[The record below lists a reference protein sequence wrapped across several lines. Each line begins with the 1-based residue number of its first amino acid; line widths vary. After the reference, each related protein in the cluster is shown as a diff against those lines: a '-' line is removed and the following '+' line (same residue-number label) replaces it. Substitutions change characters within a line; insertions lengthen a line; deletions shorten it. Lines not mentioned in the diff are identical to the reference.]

1 MKRLAL
7 LGIVAGTSMLAF
19 LVFTH
24 VSHAEAPPMSE
35 AHIERI
41 RSNCTDVKATLS
53 QLHASDGLL
62 RVNRG
67 QIYDSISTKL
77 MATFNSRA
85 SLNRLD
91 ATQLVTVASLY
102 ERELAAFRT
111 DYKAYEQQMSDILKI
126 DCTKQPVAFYDAIA
140 QARDKR
146 IKVHQHVVALT
157 KQINDYKAAFDAF
170 EKQYLTSLQSVQEGQ
185 Q

>member
-1 MKRLAL
+1 MMKRCILIGA
-7 LGIVAGTSMLAF
+7 VAGTSVLAF
-19 LVFTH
+19 LAFSQVTR
-24 VSHAEAPPMSE
+24 AQAPLMSE

-41 RSNCTDVKATLS
+41 RSNCTEAKATLS

-67 QIYDSISTKL
+67 QVYESISTKL

-91 ATQLVTVASLY
+91 ATQLVTVASAY
-102 ERELAAFRT
+102 ERELTAFRT

-140 QARDKR
+140 EARDKR
-146 IKVHQHVVALT
+146 LQVREHVVALA
-157 KQINDYKAAFDAF
+157 KQINEYKVAFDAF
-170 EKQYLTSLQSVQEGQ
+170 EKQYLASLQSGQEE
-185 Q
+185 

>member
-1 MKRLAL
+1 MMKRTILV
-7 LGIVAGTSMLAF
+7 GMVASASLLAF
-19 LVFTH
+19 FVFSQ
-24 VSHAEAPPMSE
+24 VSRAQSPIMSE

-41 RSNCTDVKATLS
+41 RSNCTETKATLS

-67 QIYDSISTKL
+67 QVYESISTKL

-91 ATQLVTVASLY
+91 ATQLVTVASSY
-102 ERELAAFRT
+102 ERELAAFRV
-111 DYKAYEQQMSDILKI
+111 DYKSYEQQMSDILKI

-146 IKVHQHVVALT
+146 LKVRQHVVALT
-157 KQINDYKAAFDAF
+157 KQINEYKAAFDSF
-170 EKQYLTSLQSVQEGQ
+170 EKQYMTSLQTTQEGQ
-185 Q
+185 

>member
-1 MKRLAL
+1 MIKRSMLV
-7 LGIVAGTSMLAF
+7 GMIAGTSV
-19 LVFTH
+19 LVFLTFSH
-24 VSHAEAPPMSE
+24 VTRAQESLMGE

-41 RSNCTDVKATLS
+41 RSNCTEAKATLA

-67 QIYDSISTKL
+67 QVYESISTKL

-85 SLNRLD
+85 SLSRLD
-91 ATQLVTVASLY
+91 ATQLVTAASAY
-102 ERELAAFRT
+102 ERELTAFRS

-140 QARDKR
+140 DARDQR
-146 IKVHQHVVALT
+146 LKVRQRVVALT
-157 KQINDYKAAFDAF
+157 THINEYKTAFDDF
-170 EKQYLTSLQSVQEGQ
+170 EKQYVTSLQSTEEGK
-185 Q
+185 

>member
-1 MKRLAL
+1 MIKRAVFV
-7 LGIVAGTSMLAF
+7 GMVAGASALVFLAF
-19 LVFTH
+19 SQVTRAQDSL
-24 VSHAEAPPMSE
+24 MSE

-41 RSNCTDVKATLS
+41 RSNCTEAKATLA

-77 MATFNSRA
+77 MAPFNSRA
-85 SLNRLD
+85 SLSRLD
-91 ATQLVTVASLY
+91 ATQLVSVASAY
-102 ERELAAFRT
+102 ERELTAFRT

-140 QARDKR
+140 EARDKR
-146 IKVHQHVVALT
+146 LKVRQHVVALT
-157 KQINDYKAAFDAF
+157 KQINEYKTAFGNF
-170 EKQYLTSLQSVQEGQ
+170 EKQYLTSLQSTQEEK
-185 Q
+185 

>member
-1 MKRLAL
+1 MIKRSVLVGMIAGASLLAL
-7 LGIVAGTSMLAF
+7 FVCSQ
-19 LVFTH
+19 
-24 VSHAEAPPMSE
+24 VSRAQSPLMSE

-41 RSNCTDVKATLS
+41 RSNCTETKATLS

-67 QIYDSISTKL
+67 QVYESISTKL

-91 ATQLVTVASLY
+91 AVQLVAVASAY
-102 ERELAAFRT
+102 ERELIAFRV

-140 QARDKR
+140 EARDKR
-146 IKVHQHVVALT
+146 MKVRQRVVALT
-157 KQINDYKAAFDAF
+157 KQINEYKVAFDAF
-170 EKQYLTSLQSVQEGQ
+170 EKQYVASLQTTQEGQ
-185 Q
+185 